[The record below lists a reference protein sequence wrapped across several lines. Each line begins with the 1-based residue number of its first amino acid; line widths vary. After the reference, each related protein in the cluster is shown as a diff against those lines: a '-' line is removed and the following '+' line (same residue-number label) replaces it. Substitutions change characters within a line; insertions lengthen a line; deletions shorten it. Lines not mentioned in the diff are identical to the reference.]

1 MATMTKDISA
11 ATRDVA
17 KAVLKDGVL
26 DAVGTVE
33 PGVLDMEQGSLKE
46 ALRHSLLLMK
56 DGSYA
61 VVPGRRAVVERS
73 GKIYVSVRDGDGAA
87 QERDNDWLD
96 SNVKTAWLVILSG
109 EGNAG
114 AQAKLRY
121 NGLAASVAPV
131 FATPIAKLAVSAD
144 GGQPVEKGIAEAL
157 DMLGLSGNGRAWQ
170 GGEAELQFRTG
181 LPGATA
187 VAAYTLSTQ
196 ALVGGG
202 TWALSRAAK
211 LGGLGIALDP
221 TGTVEGP
228 VAAELV
234 AAWAGERRLAP
245 ALATAFAIPPAQAG
259 EQAARDAALV
269 LRASVGEAI
278 DAISPERLR
287 AMAAQVAKMR
297 TDGMWPSDAVLGSLL
312 HGEAQRGDAR
322 DAAVFSSHSSSIITV
337 EWRV

>member
-87 QERDNDWLD
+87 QEKDSDWLD
-96 SNVKTAWLVILSG
+96 LNVKTAWLGILSG

-144 GGQPVEKGIAEAL
+144 GGQPV
-157 DMLGLSGNGRAWQ
+157 
-170 GGEAELQFRTG
+170 
-181 LPGATA
+181 
-187 VAAYTLSTQ
+187 
-196 ALVGGG
+196 
-202 TWALSRAAK
+202 
-211 LGGLGIALDP
+211 
-221 TGTVEGP
+221 
-228 VAAELV
+228 
-234 AAWAGERRLAP
+234 
-245 ALATAFAIPPAQAG
+245 
-259 EQAARDAALV
+259 
-269 LRASVGEAI
+269 
-278 DAISPERLR
+278 
-287 AMAAQVAKMR
+287 
-297 TDGMWPSDAVLGSLL
+297 
-312 HGEAQRGDAR
+312 
-322 DAAVFSSHSSSIITV
+322 
-337 EWRV
+337 